1 MRDPDRPQP
10 PSSQPALDAALAG
23 LSASFDDRFAP
34 SSQPSLDGAIAALP
48 ASFDDHAGHNIF
60 SSSYT
65 SVYAPAA
72 LPLTTPAL
80 AAPPVPGLTPSQQA
94 ALDSVFA
101 SQGVASF
108 TPQMSQDLP
117 APPPIA
123 APAFGDPLSF
133 DAIVSA
139 PPVIPAPPIDTN
151 LITLSPRSPASSI
164 GVSDPNW
171 AKRPDREPTS
181 QEVALVLHDIRHGV
195 TRTIQDFTE
204 GAPAVP
210 HSPNRLEEVLEE
222 PSTPADIR
230 SAVEFENFEDEE
242 DESPINWPSSQ
253 EENLQLAKLVATLS
267 EAVPWIQ
274 EDMVV
279 EAVTLHKGQYD
290 QALLWLQDIHRGHGD
305 RATLSHAFPSAPPRE
320 LSTALKKAHASGFGF
335 RGAYYALLKSYTSSW
350 TPTLAG
356 PNPTPSALGDMET
369 DDKEYFGI
377 DADYQGFSQSHSSY
391 EANWWTSTSASRAHL
406 LGADSPYAELW
417 TAVSRVCM
425 GRHNLFPRTLG
436 RIRTLGSRFTD
447 KRNFYLSY
455 NWLSSLPSYRRV
467 RDYVLEHSNEPA
479 VAEIIRA
486 HLVAGIASPGAI
498 AWLANYA
505 SDDRD
510 AFSHYMGSLGMF
522 EPKFHVVWKMRN
534 QALHQWRQIQIL
546 AKKTPS
552 RTSGQ
557 PSRAATIV
565 IEDSDDGAAIG
576 SRAGPAESSIGAS
589 RTSKAPAS
597 IRTATSRPYPLRA
610 DQLSPVTESPTKE
623 KKRVPLAQF
632 IRDIADPDSDAPVPA
647 GQVTLDGRY
656 PTRPSLLTS
665 KGKMTRK
672 KKVTADREVLQGAI
686 TANRLRR
693 KAGGKGR
700 QTSPIDLDSQPSQ

>member
-1 MRDPDRPQP
+1 MPPAPD
-10 PSSQPALDAALAG
+10 
-23 LSASFDDRFAP
+23 F
-34 SSQPSLDGAIAALP
+34 
-48 ASFDDHAGHNIF
+48 
-60 SSSYT
+60 
-65 SVYAPAA
+65 
-72 LPLTTPAL
+72 
-80 AAPPVPGLTPSQQA
+80 TPSQQA

-101 SQGVASF
+101 PQGVASF
-108 TPQMSQDLP
+108 TPQLSQDLP
-117 APPPIA
+117 VPPPIA

-133 DAIVSA
+133 DAIISA
-139 PPVIPAPPIDTN
+139 PPVVPAPPLDAS
-151 LITLSPRSPASSI
+151 LLALSPRSPASSI
-164 GVSDPNW
+164 STADPNW

-181 QEVALVLHDIRHGV
+181 QEVALVLHDMRHGV
-195 TRTIQDFTE
+195 TRTIQDFA
-204 GAPAVP
+204 GGVPAVP
-210 HSPNRLEEVLEE
+210 HSPNQIVEALNE
-222 PSTPADIR
+222 PSTPADIKC
-230 SAVEFENFEDEE
+230 AVEFENFEEEGDEN
-242 DESPINWPSSQ
+242 PINWPSSQ
-253 EENLQLAKLVATLS
+253 EENLQLAKLVASLS
-267 EAVPWIQ
+267 EEVPWIQ

-279 EAVTLHKGQYD
+279 EAVTLHKGVYA
-290 QALLWLQDIHRGHGD
+290 QALLWLQDIQRGHGD
-305 RATLSHAFPSAPPRE
+305 RATLSHAFPDAPPRD
-320 LSTALKKAHASGFGF
+320 LGAALKKAHASGLGF
-335 RGAYYALLKSYTSSW
+335 RGAYHSLLRSYKSAW

-356 PNPTPSALGDMET
+356 PNPAPNALADMET
-369 DDKEYFGI
+369 DDQEFFGI
-377 DADYQGFSQSHSSY
+377 DADYQGLSQSHSAY

-406 LGADSPYAELW
+406 LGADSPYTELW
-417 TAVSRVCM
+417 TAVSQVCM

-505 SDDRD
+505 SEDPDT
-510 AFSHYMGSLGMF
+510 FSHYMGSLGLF
-522 EPKFHVVWKMRN
+522 EPKFQVVWKMRN

-565 IEDSDDGAAIG
+565 IEDSDDSAAIG

-647 GQVTLDGRY
+647 GQVTLDGRS

-686 TANRLRR
+686 TANQLRR
-693 KAGGKGR
+693 KAGGKAP
-700 QTSPIDLDSQPSQ
+700 SDLVHNTTRSWSKPSYNVHPLRLDNPPGASSYWFNWSADIPTHVNR